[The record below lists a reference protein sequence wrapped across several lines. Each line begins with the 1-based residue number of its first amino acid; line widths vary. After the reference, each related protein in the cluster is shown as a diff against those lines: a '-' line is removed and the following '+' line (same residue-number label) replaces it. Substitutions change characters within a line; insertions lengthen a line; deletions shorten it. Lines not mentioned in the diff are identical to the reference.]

1 MPKKIFS
8 KISLLCIIIIILT
21 ENIYS
26 ADNRDSLHV
35 TLDNNTYNLYYY
47 SNYSL
52 ENSNENI
59 SRVIIVFHGTN
70 RNADT
75 YFEYVRDAAIMAGN
89 YEDSTVIIAPYFMI
103 PDDDPP
109 ENFLYWNFNSG
120 WKKGDKSSSSLNNR
134 ISAFALVDTIL
145 ERISQNY
152 NNLTN
157 IVIAGHSAG
166 GQFVNRYAAGSQMEN
181 KIRDNFGINIH
192 YIIANPSS
200 YLYFDNKRRVEG
212 TIDSF
217 EVPTGISCLS
227 YYNEY
232 KYGLDDL
239 NNYMEST
246 GVSKIKSQYKQ
257 RNVIYLLGVDDRDPN
272 SSSLDKSCPGMLQ
285 GNHRLERGKIYHNY
299 IGSFFGDEIYTRHKK
314 VFVFGVGHSSRGMFQ
329 SNEGIEYLFNYQTIT
344 NIKNDNPNVEDFI
357 LNQNYPNP
365 FNGTTNITF
374 NIAQKS
380 YISLSIYNSL
390 GQRIRTIVN
399 TQLGKGN
406 HKYSWDG
413 KNDSGRKM
421 ASGIYFMELSSMKN
435 VSTKKLLLLE

>member
-1 MPKKIFS
+1 MVKKIFS
-8 KISLLCIIIIILT
+8 IILLFSIINIIFID
-21 ENIYS
+21 NIYS
-26 ADNRDSLHV
+26 TDNRDSLYV
-35 TLDNNTYNLYYY
+35 TLENNTYNLYYY

-59 SRVIIVFHGTN
+59 SRAIIVFHGTN

-75 YFEYVRDAAIMAGN
+75 YFEYVKDAANINGN
-89 YEDSTVIIAPYFMI
+89 HEDSTLIIAPYFMI
-103 PDDDPP
+103 PEDDPP
-109 ENFLYWNFNSG
+109 EGFLFWNFNSG

-145 ERISQNY
+145 ERISKSY
-152 NNLTN
+152 NKLNN
-157 IVIAGHSAG
+157 IVIVGHSAG
-166 GQFVNRYAAGSQMEN
+166 GQFVNRYAAGSQMEDR
-181 KIRDNFGINIH
+181 ISDDYGINIH

-217 EVPTGISCLS
+217 EVPAGISCLS

-239 NNYMEST
+239 NNYMEAT
-246 GVSKIKSQYKQ
+246 GVSKIKSQYKL

-299 IGSFFGDEIYTRHKK
+299 IGSFFGEEIYTRHKK

-344 NIKNDNPNVEDFI
+344 NIKSDSPKVEDFI

-365 FNGTTNITF
+365 FNGTTNIIFSVT
-374 NIAQKS
+374 QKS
-380 YISLSIYNSL
+380 YVSLSIYNSL
-390 GQRIRTIVN
+390 GQRIRTIVD
-399 TQLGKGN
+399 TQLDKGN

-413 KNDSGRKM
+413 KNDSGSKM
-421 ASGIYFMELSSMKN
+421 ASGIYFMKLSSMKN
-435 VSTKKLLLLE
+435 ISTKKILLLE